1 MFTQQEIH
9 SAVMHEY
16 NERQF
21 FSRQMLDKRISEV
34 YNKNPRFA
42 QIDEEIADA
51 SVNYVQKKLSSPDGE
66 VPSLA
71 SVIAVL
77 SDEKRSLL
85 ASLGYPQDYLLPQYE
100 CRDCHDTGYIDGR
113 KCHCY
118 MEIAAKIMYHYT
130 NMKNLSP
137 DQTFESFSFDCYDDS
152 YTDPVTGKTPLA
164 SAREAYDN
172 ARSFIEDRTGARN
185 MFIYGDTGVGKT
197 FLINCIANELM
208 TRGISVTYFT
218 SFELFDNI
226 AKYTFRENNPDAIY
240 DILFECDVL
249 LIDDLGTELINS
261 FVSSQLFLIV
271 NERILH
277 QKSTVISTNMSATD
291 IIDNYSERTFSR
303 ISMAYDIIKLTGS
316 DIRIK
321 QKFK

>member
-1 MFTQQEIH
+1 
-9 SAVMHEY
+9 MHEY